1 MIKKKGIFEHRWD
14 WSNQNYYCLGRIA
27 KVLMA
32 LWIQQILL
40 HISALDPGYFA
51 IFFIALL

>member
-40 HISALDPGYFA
+40 RISALDPGYFA